1 MKSIRFALLAIAI
14 CGIAVL
20 CARIQINIWEGQARV
35 LATEQEAIGAQ
46 AAQLRDALD
55 AMLDLETGQRGYM
68 LTGEEAYLEPYESGR
83 RNIDAALQRLNEMF
97 RNDPI
102 WIGEIDQLAKLANA
116 KEDELDRTIKLRR
129 DGDFLGAIA
138 IVKTDIGKQHMD
150 KFREKVNYLLPQL
163 RLRRS
168 DLVAQEM
175 QKFADL
181 SVLGFLVFALIMVL
195 IALAIGFL
203 NLSIHRLKDLQM
215 QREQEAMHDALTTL
229 PNRRFLQEWLTF
241 ALAGCRRNGEPLV
254 LLYCDLDGFKAVNDR
269 FGHEAGDQVLQAT
282 AARLRRGVRSSDFV
296 ARLGGDEF
304 VAVLPNAPDAS
315 ILSALVARLRDDLA
329 KAPIEGLTD
338 DEISASIGVASYPL
352 DGDTADTLL
361 AAADRAMYQ
370 VKQNRSTRHGTEK
383 LAAEAAATV

>member
-1 MKSIRFALLAIAI
+1 LKSIRFALLAIAI